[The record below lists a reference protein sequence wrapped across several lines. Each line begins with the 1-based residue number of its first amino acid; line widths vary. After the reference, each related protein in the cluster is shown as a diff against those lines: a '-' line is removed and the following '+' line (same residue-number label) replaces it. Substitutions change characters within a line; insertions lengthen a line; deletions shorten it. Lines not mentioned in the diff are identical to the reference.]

1 MSDNPS
7 RVLCPETQFDEAEH
21 LERPPPVAS
30 VAVDY
35 LLWVRNLKES
45 DYPHCKVLT
54 PGRTWTVITPHGRP
68 GNFLREALARGDL
81 KWQAFLSGHAR
92 YGPNVL
98 IDRQAEF
105 NAFAEA
111 SYDLWPNQC
120 LIKAIMWKPVEPKD
134 KPADASPATRAR
146 PGDTNEG
153 AVRPGPA
160 LATSTAV
167 QPARG
172 SKGCPAKEA
181 KPLDGTEG
189 VTQPVPALTTSKA
202 VQPATGCKSLL
213 GSPAKKTQPGSASEG
228 QKQPLLTLSAAKAID
243 VFKASPAK
251 RAHPGDAIDAT
262 RPAPVKHI
270 RRAAKPPME
279 VKDVLP
285 GPRGEGPRADS
296 EIQEI
301 EFLSGPAP
309 ARGAGSSPM
318 APVESLID
326 PQMPL
331 GPEPEN
337 LEAISMKTF
346 LAQARIKRGDKWT
359 HH

>member
-54 PGRTWTVITPHGRP
+54 PGRTWTVITPVRP
-68 GNFLREALARGDL
+68 LG
-81 KWQAFLSGHAR
+81 

-331 GPEPEN
+331 GPEN

-346 LAQARIKRGDKWT
+346 LAQARIKRGDKLT